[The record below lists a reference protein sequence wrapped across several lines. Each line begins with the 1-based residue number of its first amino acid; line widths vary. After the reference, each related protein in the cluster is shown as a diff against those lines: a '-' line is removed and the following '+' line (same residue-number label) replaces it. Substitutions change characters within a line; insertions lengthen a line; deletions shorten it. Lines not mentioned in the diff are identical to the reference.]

1 MSLAWRWLSRL
12 LLALLALILLLAAIW
27 TYGRLTSPTA
37 SQQAAIDRMQRDEPG
52 KGENGFELLMAL
64 PPGPE
69 GGLPAVL
76 RCDERASC
84 IAAIDAA
91 PEASAAAI
99 DASRERLEAAAR
111 ALRAP
116 VYRDRRAEYLGR
128 GDDFPSYEG
137 PTNVDSLRAFQFSTG
152 QTAEALD
159 ATCTDT
165 LGAVRWATN
174 PDVLIDAMIGIAI
187 VHQNAHLITDMR
199 RRAPSDPLPSS
210 CRALAEAP
218 DPAVEGSVCNAL
230 RGEWHYQRRMFP
242 ELERQ
247 MAAAPEWHWSK
258 PITPIVSDIDWQ
270 LAASAQHFASACSE
284 EARRAAAED
293 RPHAL
298 EAPPLRWVDRI
309 AFASSAVLMDIA
321 TPAYRDYS
329 ERQLDYVAMRR
340 LLAAFLQME
349 AMPVG
354 LSNAERFAALPAE
367 LRGGPRPLVFDG
379 TVNAISVP
387 LRSRRYEQNDHL
399 MRLTL
404 PVRPA
409 AVRDGANEPST

>member
-1 MSLAWRWLSRL
+1 LSRL
-12 LLALLALILLLAAIW
+12 LIVLLALILLLAAIW

-37 SQQAAIDRMQRDEPG
+37 AQHAAIELMQRDEPG
-52 KGENGFELLMAL
+52 EGENGFELLMAL

-84 IAAIDAA
+84 IAAIEAA

-99 DASRERLEAAAR
+99 EASRERLEAAAR

-128 GDDFPSYEG
+128 GDEFPSYEG
-137 PTNVDSLRAFQFSTG
+137 PTNVDSLRGFEFSTG

-159 ATCTDT
+159 AACTDT

-174 PDVLIDAMIGIAI
+174 PDILIDAMIGIVI
-187 VHQNAHLITDMR
+187 VHQNAHLIADMR
-199 RRAPSDPLPSS
+199 RRAPDDAVPAS
-210 CRALAEAP
+210 CAVLATPP
-218 DPAVEGSVCNAL
+218 DPAVEGTVCAAM

-258 PITPIVSDIDWQ
+258 PIAPLVNDVDWQ
-270 LAASAQHFASACSE
+270 LATGAQHFASACSE
-284 EARRAAAED
+284 EARRAAAGD
-293 RPHAL
+293 RAHAL

-309 AFASSAVLMDIA
+309 AFAGSAVLMDIA
-321 TPAYRDYS
+321 TPAYRDYT

-340 LLAAFLQME
+340 LLAALLQME
-349 AMPVG
+349 GMPVG

-367 LRGGPRPLVFDG
+367 FREGPRPLAFDPSI
-379 TVNAISVP
+379 NAVSVP
-387 LRSRRYEQNDHL
+387 LRSRRYEQNDNV

-404 PVRPA
+404 PVRAPQHNMTPGT
-409 AVRDGANEPST
+409 VINMD

>member
-128 GDDFPSYEG
+128 GVNFL
-137 PTNVDSLRAFQFSTG
+137 PT
-152 QTAEALD
+152 
-159 ATCTDT
+159 
-165 LGAVRWATN
+165 
-174 PDVLIDAMIGIAI
+174 
-187 VHQNAHLITDMR
+187 
-199 RRAPSDPLPSS
+199 RAPRMSTACGPFSS
-210 CRALAEAP
+210 AP
-218 DPAVEGSVCNAL
+218 
-230 RGEWHYQRRMFP
+230 
-242 ELERQ
+242 
-247 MAAAPEWHWSK
+247 
-258 PITPIVSDIDWQ
+258 
-270 LAASAQHFASACSE
+270 
-284 EARRAAAED
+284 ARR
-293 RPHAL
+293 P
-298 EAPPLRWVDRI
+298 
-309 AFASSAVLMDIA
+309 
-321 TPAYRDYS
+321 
-329 ERQLDYVAMRR
+329 R
-340 LLAAFLQME
+340 LSM
-349 AMPVG
+349 
-354 LSNAERFAALPAE
+354 
-367 LRGGPRPLVFDG
+367 
-379 TVNAISVP
+379 
-387 LRSRRYEQNDHL
+387 
-399 MRLTL
+399 
-404 PVRPA
+404 RPA
-409 AVRDGANEPST
+409 PILWVRCAGRRTRTS

>member
-37 SQQAAIDRMQRDEPG
+37 SQQSAIDLMQRDEPG
-52 KGENGFELLMAL
+52 QGENGFELLMAL

-69 GGLPAVL
+69 GGLPAAL

-84 IAAIDAA
+84 IAAIEAA
-91 PEASAAAI
+91 PEASAVAI
-99 DASRERLEAAAR
+99 EASRERLEAAAR

-116 VYRDRRAEYLGR
+116 VYRDRRTTA
-128 GDDFPSYEG
+128 DIMVNVPAYE
-137 PTNVDSLRAFQFSTG
+137 PVTSIDALRAFQFSTG

-159 ATCTDT
+159 AACTDT

-174 PDVLIDAMIGIAI
+174 PDVLTDAMIGIAI
-187 VHQNAHLITDMR
+187 VHQNAHLIADMR

-218 DPAVEGSVCNAL
+218 DPAVEGTVCNAL

-242 ELERQ
+242 ELARQ
-247 MAAAPEWHWSK
+247 MAESLEWHWSK
-258 PITPIVSDIDWQ
+258 PINPIVSDIDWQ

-298 EAPPLRWVDRI
+298 VAPPLRWVDRI

-340 LLAAFLQME
+340 LLSAFLQME
-349 AMPVG
+349 GMPVG
-354 LSNAERFAALPAE
+354 LSNAERFAGLPAE

-387 LRSRRYEQNDHL
+387 LRSRRYERNNNVLHL
-399 MRLTL
+399 AV
-404 PVRPA
+404 PDRPA
-409 AVRDGANEPST
+409 AVRDGANAPST